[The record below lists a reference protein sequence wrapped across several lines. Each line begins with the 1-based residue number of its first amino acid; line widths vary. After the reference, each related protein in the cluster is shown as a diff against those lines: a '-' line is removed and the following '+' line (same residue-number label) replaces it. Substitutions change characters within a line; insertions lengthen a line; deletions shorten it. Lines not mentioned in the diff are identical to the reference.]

1 MQRDRDFPTLRDW
14 LSAGPFAL
22 ALSSGFFGFFAHCG
36 ALSALEE
43 EDLLPARLGGSS
55 AGALVAAAWAA
66 GLDSLRLASILL
78 RLRRRDFWDPV
89 PGPGLLRGR
98 RFRDLLRAA
107 LPADSF
113 ERCRRPVALS
123 AYDVLQRRTRVF
135 ERGALVPA
143 IRASCAVPLLFHPV
157 WIGRRPYLDG
167 GIADRPGL
175 AGLPAAPRVLYHHL
189 PSRSRWGRGPG
200 RQPLLPSRPGLLSLV
215 VPDLPRTGPARLQ
228 VGRHAF
234 ECARRA
240 MRLALDRPVAGAV
253 LRVPGDPGSLLNPAE
268 A

>member
-1 MQRDRDFPTLRDW
+1 MQRETDRPTLREW

-36 ALSALEE
+36 ALSVLEE
-43 EDLLPARLGGSS
+43 EHLLPARLGSSS

-66 GLDSLRLASILL
+66 GLDSLRLGSILL
-78 RLRRRDFWDPV
+78 GLRRSDFWDPV

-98 RFRDLLRAA
+98 RFRDLLRGA
-107 LPADSF
+107 LPADTF
-113 ERCRRPVALS
+113 EGCRRPVALS

-157 WIGRRPYLDG
+157 WIDRRPYLDG

-189 PSRSRWGRGPG
+189 ASRRRQRGGRAG
-200 RQPLLPSRPGLLSLV
+200 LPARPGLLTLA
-215 VPDLPRTGPARLQ
+215 VPDLPRTGPHRLQ
-228 VGRHAF
+228 AGRHAF
-234 ECARRA
+234 ECARSA

-253 LRVPGDPGSLLNPAE
+253 LRVPGDPGSPLCPAG